1 MTPAWTDADGAE
13 LDVLVHALVFD
24 YWEHRKHCEAC
35 RPERCPDLEAWKAHK
50 AECRAVR
57 VTRRS
62 PSGSRASATS
72 NSSITTVAA
81 ARAACRARTCRPR
94 SAKSATGA
102 RHACCSH
109 GPRRCEQSSR
119 GVRCERLALT
129 GRPRRAPRS
138 VHRVPHTEARAA
150 VALWVLHCHAL
161 DAFDSTPRLALL
173 SPEKGSGKT
182 RTARGARARRARTDA
197 HRQHVRRRAIPRR
210 RRPPTNPPPRRGR
223 HLPRQ
228 HVAKQHEDIRGLINA
243 GHRRGATRLP
253 RRSLRQDRPRR
264 RVPCI
269 RRRAHSQASATYQTR
284 SSTAPSSSR

>member
-24 YWEHRKHCEAC
+24 YWEHRKHCEAY

-81 ARAACRARTCRPR
+81 ARAACRARSCRPR

-109 GPRRCEQSSR
+109 GPRGCEQSSR

-129 GRPRRAPRS
+129 GRPRRAPGS
-138 VHRVPHTEARAA
+138 VHRVPHTGGASGRRSLGPALPRARRLRLHAKARAP
-150 VALWVLHCHAL
+150 L
-161 DAFDSTPRLALL
+161 PREGIGQDPH
-173 SPEKGSGKT
+173 S
-182 RTARGARARRARTDA
+182 RGTRARRAGTDA
-197 HRQHVRRRAIPRR
+197 HRQRVRRRPTASSPTADQPSSST
-210 RRPPTNPPPRRGR
+210 RPTPTS
-223 HLPRQ
+223 
-228 HVAKQHEDIRGLINA
+228 
-243 GHRRGATRLP
+243 ATRSRNSTRTFADSSTP
-253 RRSLRQDRPRR
+253 ATVAEPSSTEEKSQARPSASSSSLHSP
-264 RVPCI
+264 
-269 RRRAHSQASATYQTR
+269 RAHSQELETYQTR